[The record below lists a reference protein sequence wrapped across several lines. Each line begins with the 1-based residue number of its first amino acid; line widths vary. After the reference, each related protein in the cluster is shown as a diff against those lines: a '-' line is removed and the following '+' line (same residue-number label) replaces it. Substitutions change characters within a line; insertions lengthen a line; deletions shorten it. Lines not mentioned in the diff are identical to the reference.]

1 MDKNLLLDLTE
12 DNKKSFQWKNE
23 SSYTLLS
30 GGGIRIL
37 APGETDFFCP
47 PDGSNIQDSAPYL
60 YQNITGDFVMQAK
73 VSLPFQFRWDAAVL
87 MIMGDDSHW
96 GKLCFE
102 RSDFDTQAV
111 VSVVTDKGLS
121 DDANGVNY
129 HWSNVWLQ
137 IVRNGN
143 VFGMHYGP
151 DGQNWNMVRY
161 FTLDLPQTIKA
172 GMVAQCPIGA
182 GTHADFMHFSL
193 KNRTVGDVRAG
204 V

>member
-1 MDKNLLLDLTE
+1 MDKNLLLDLAA
-12 DNKKSFQWKNE
+12 DNTGSFQWKNK
-23 SSYTLLS
+23 SSYTLLPD
-30 GGGIRIL
+30 GGIKIY

-47 PDGSNIQDSAPYL
+47 PDGSSVQNSAPYL
-60 YQNITGDFVMQAK
+60 YQYITGDFVMKAK
-73 VSLPFQFRWDAAVL
+73 VSHPFSFKYDAAVL
-87 MIMGDDSHW
+87 MIMGDDGHW

-102 RSDFDTQAV
+102 GSDFDTQAV

-143 VFGMHYGP
+143 VFGMQYGP
-151 DGQNWNMVRY
+151 DGENWNMVRY
-161 FTLDLPQTIKA
+161 FTLDLPKTIKA
-172 GMVAQCPIGA
+172 GMVAQCPVGK
-182 GTHADFMHFSL
+182 GTDIDFIHFSIEN
-193 KNRTVGDVRAG
+193 KTVKDVRAG